1 MQSGCALLSLLNL
14 INLMNDVEAQD
25 RVMNFVR
32 KTPAADTQDQ
42 EAITEQ
48 DKILM
53 HEETFLENLYL
64 KINPKK
70 KVESSMQKDVLD
82 ELKTFLRTFSET
94 PTIHKRGKKGRI
106 SSYWLK
112 LDPSVALHQVSET

>member
-1 MQSGCALLSLLNL
+1 MQSGCALVSLLNL
-14 INLMNDVEAQD
+14 INLINDVEAQD

-32 KTPAADTQDQ
+32 KTPAAEAQDQ

-70 KVESSMQKDVLD
+70 LVEASMQNDVLD
-82 ELKTFLRTFSET
+82 ELKAFLRTFSET
-94 PTIHKRGKKGRI
+94 PTMHKRGKKAGFLLTD
-106 SSYWLK
+106 SNLT
-112 LDPSVALHQVSET
+112 Q

>member
-1 MQSGCALLSLLNL
+1 
-14 INLMNDVEAQD
+14 MNDVEAQD

-94 PTIHKRGKKGRI
+94 PTMNKRGKKGRI
-106 SSYWLK
+106 SSY
-112 LDPSVALHQVSET
+112 